1 MISFAL
7 QNYYTHQPFL
17 IKTVR
22 YGLLIKFLSTSMF
35 TLFFKINIMYG
46 LYGSKTLF
54 KMGTAP
60 YLSYFFN
67 HRVYKPFWIFMKKFV
82 FLKFGLYTSNLSF
95 SFVYHTLA
103 DLCTSFGALSNF
115 TKPCSANSPEDLA
128 FVALPIRI
136 LTLSFHKKSFDTIIF
151 FLITLLLEFYWT
163 SINTFQFTYSFI
175 FFKNNFNLLFYWNRY
190 YLKLRHF

>member
-22 YGLLIKFLSTSMF
+22 YGLFIKFLSTSIF

-54 KMGTAP
+54 KLGTAP
-60 YLSYFFN
+60 HLNYFFN
-67 HRVYKPFWIFMKKFV
+67 NRIYKPFWIFMKRFV

-95 SFVYHTLA
+95 SFVHLTLA
-103 DLCTSFGALSNF
+103 DLHRNF
-115 TKPCSANSPEDLA
+115 AAITNFNKPCSVNSPEDA
-128 FVALPIRI
+128 TFIALPIRL
-136 LTLSFHKKSFDTIIF
+136 LTLSFHKQSFNTIIF

-163 SINTFQFTYSFI
+163 SINTFQFNYSFI
-175 FFKNNFNLLFYWNRY
+175 FFKNSFNLLFYWNRY